1 MVALCGNLYHSKNII
16 TRVETNIHQQVWPPS
31 TGKKAV
37 QRALRKR
44 PPRVTSYPE
53 TMMSRLPDH
62 LDIHLIR
69 ILYLLLCEKN
79 VSRVALKLN
88 QPQPS
93 ISASLR
99 KLRELTGDPLLV
111 RGARG
116 MVPTQHGE
124 SLLKPAKRILE
135 ETERLFVPK
144 TAFVPQEEART
155 FHIAAPDY
163 MNTPFFTEVIAR
175 LRRESPK
182 SHIVIHALGPE
193 TDYVRLL
200 SDGELDL
207 VIANWDEPPPHLHLS
222 KLFDDPIVC
231 LMRSDCAYA
240 KRTAKDAMTIE
251 DYLSLP
257 HAAPSQILPG
267 YHGTIDSFLEKQNL
281 HRNVVVESAHF
292 RMLPYMVAQTDLVLT
307 AGQQFASFYEKTLSL
322 KSYSVPIKFP
332 PLRFYQ
338 LWHERV
344 HQATEHKWLRAQV
357 SAAAKMLAN

>member
-1 MVALCGNLYHSKNII
+1 
-16 TRVETNIHQQVWPPS
+16 
-31 TGKKAV
+31 
-37 QRALRKR
+37 
-44 PPRVTSYPE
+44 
-53 TMMSRLPDH
+53 MSNLPDH

-124 SLLKPAKRILE
+124 SLLKPAKRILD
-135 ETERLFVPK
+135 ETERLFVRKLP
-144 TAFVPQEEART
+144 FEPQQEART

-163 MNTPFFTEVIAR
+163 LDSQFLPNVVAG

-182 SHIVIHALGPE
+182 SRIVIHALGPE
-193 TDYVRLL
+193 IDYIRLL
-200 SDGELDL
+200 SDGDLDL
-207 VIANWDEPPPHLHLS
+207 VIANWDEPPAHLHLS
-222 KLFDDPIVC
+222 KLFEDQIAC
-231 LMRSDCAYA
+231 FMRADCAYA
-240 KRTAKDAMTIE
+240 KRTGPDEMTVE

-257 HAAPSQILPG
+257 HVAPAQTLAG
-267 YHGTIDSFLEKQNL
+267 YHGVIESYLARHNMQ
-281 HRNVVVESAHF
+281 RNVVVQSAYF
-292 RMLPYMVAQTDLVLT
+292 GLIPYMLTQTDLVLT
-307 AGQQFASFYEKTLSL
+307 TGKQFLRFYEHSL
-322 KSYSVPIKFP
+322 PLKAFTIPIKFP
-332 PLRFYQ
+332 SMRFYQ

-344 HQATEHKWLRAQV
+344 HQATEHKWLREMISVTARGLT
-357 SAAAKMLAN
+357 AR